1 MMFPIRRAVAL
12 LGCSAAWLLAAD
24 SGAHAQRSGVDTCR
38 QGLLALVVMIDAEE
52 QDRSHY
58 QATAKTVAETCGP
71 AATKQVAPA
80 ASAGFDK
87 GLCGKLSLAMLETIE
102 EGKLD
107 SPQFAEKRDEFAGK
121 CVGR

>member
-1 MMFPIRRAVAL
+1 MMFPIRRALAL

-52 QDRSHY
+52 HDRSHY
-58 QATAKTVAETCGP
+58 RSTAKTVVETCGP
-71 AATKQVAPA
+71 AATKQVAP
-80 ASAGFDK
+80 SAGFDK
-87 GLCGKLSLAMLETIE
+87 GLCSRLSLAMLETIE
-102 EGKLD
+102 EGKLE

-121 CVGR
+121 CVSR

>member
-1 MMFPIRRAVAL
+1 MRFPIRRALAL

-24 SGAHAQRSGVDTCR
+24 GGAYAQRGGVDTCR
-38 QGLLALVVMIDAEE
+38 LGLLALIVMIDAEE

-58 QATAKTVAETCGP
+58 QSTAQTVVETCGP
-71 AATKQVAPA
+71 PAARQAAPA
-80 ASAGFDK
+80 PPAGFDK
-87 GLCGKLSLAMLETIE
+87 GLCGKLSLGMIETIE